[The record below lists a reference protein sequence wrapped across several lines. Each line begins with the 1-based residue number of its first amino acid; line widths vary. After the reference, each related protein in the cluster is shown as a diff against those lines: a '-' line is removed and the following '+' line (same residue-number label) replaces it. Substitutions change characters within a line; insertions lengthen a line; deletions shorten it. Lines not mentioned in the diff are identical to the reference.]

1 MVQLIVGEKGK
12 GKTKILLDKANAEVK
27 NANGSVVYLDK
38 STKHMYELNNKI
50 RLIDVMEYG
59 IENSDEF
66 VGFIRGIVSQDH
78 DLEQMYL
85 DGFLKISRLESCPEN
100 ISKVMASLEKI
111 SETYKISFI
120 ISLSKDET
128 KQKSKKPLH
137 TLKKPGVRRLL
148 FVRAQRS
155 PRDVIL
161 PKRLSR

>member
-85 DGFLKISRLESCPEN
+85 DGFLRISKLECNLEN
-100 ISKVMASLEKI
+100 ISKVLARLEKI
-111 SETYKISFI
+111 SNAYEISFI
-120 ISLSKDET
+120 ISLSKDE
-128 KQKSKKPLH
+128 KDLPE
-137 TLKKPGVRRLL
+137 
-148 FVRAQRS
+148 
-155 PRDVIL
+155 DVKHMIVTSL
-161 PKRLSR
+161 

>member
-12 GKTKILLDKANAEVK
+12 GKTKILLDKANAEVR

-85 DGFLKISRLESCPEN
+85 DGFLKISRLENSPEN

-111 SETYKISFI
+111 AERYNVSFI
-120 ISLSKDET
+120 ISLSKDE
-128 KQKSKKPLH
+128 KDLPED
-137 TLKKPGVRRLL
+137 VRHMIVTSL
-148 FVRAQRS
+148 
-155 PRDVIL
+155 
-161 PKRLSR
+161 

>member
-85 DGFLKISRLESCPEN
+85 DGFLKISRLESWPEN

-120 ISLSKDET
+120 ISLSKDE
-128 KQKSKKPLH
+128 KDLPE
-137 TLKKPGVRRLL
+137 
-148 FVRAQRS
+148 
-155 PRDVIL
+155 DVKHMIVTSL
-161 PKRLSR
+161 

>member
-12 GKTKILLDKANAEVK
+12 GKTKILLDKANAEVR

-38 STKHMYELNNKI
+38 SAKHMYELNNKI

-85 DGFLKISRLESCPEN
+85 DGFLKISRLENSPEN

-111 SETYKISFI
+111 AECYNISFI
-120 ISLSKDET
+120 ISLSKDE
-128 KQKSKKPLH
+128 KDLPED
-137 TLKKPGVRRLL
+137 VRLMIITSL
-148 FVRAQRS
+148 
-155 PRDVIL
+155 
-161 PKRLSR
+161 